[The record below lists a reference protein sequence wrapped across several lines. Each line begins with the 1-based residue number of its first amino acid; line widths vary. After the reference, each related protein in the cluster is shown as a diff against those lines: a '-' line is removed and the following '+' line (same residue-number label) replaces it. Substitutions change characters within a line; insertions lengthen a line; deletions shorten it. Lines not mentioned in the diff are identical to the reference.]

1 MNCLCEALGMALPNN
16 GTLIATSAERKKLF
30 KRAAERIVEMVLQFD
45 KLGEGHGLLPRE
57 IVTPDA
63 VDNSM
68 VLDMAMGGSTNT
80 VLHMLAVAIEA
91 GLEYDIERINQLSRK
106 TPNICKVSPSS
117 PYHVE
122 DVHNSG
128 GIHTILGSI
137 QRGCPGLLKT
147 GAATVTGK
155 TLGENI
161 AEFDIRAE
169 TATPDA
175 LRLAAVRPQGK
186 RNVEGMSVESAGLSI
201 RDLSAADL
209 GFDPADCV
217 REVENAYSREGGLA
231 ILYGNLAPKG
241 AVVKAAGVLPQM
253 LKHSGPAVIFEEET
267 EAYAGIV
274 NGKVKAGQV
283 VVIRYEGPKGGPGMQ
298 EMLAPT
304 SAIKAVGLDDK
315 VALITDGRFSGGTA
329 GACIGHVSPE
339 AAAGGPIGL
348 LRPGDIIEIDIPGHV
363 LNVKL
368 SDEELEK
375 RRQEWK
381 PREPRFKT
389 GYLSKYASMATSADS
404 GAVLKWK

>member
-1 MNCLCEALGMALPNN
+1 IG
-16 GTLIATSAERKKLF
+16 
-30 KRAAERIVEMVLQFD
+30 
-45 KLGEGHGLLPRE
+45 
-57 IVTPDA
+57 
-63 VDNSM
+63 
-68 VLDMAMGGSTNT
+68 
-80 VLHMLAVAIEA
+80 
-91 GLEYDIERINQLSRK
+91 
-106 TPNICKVSPSS
+106 
-117 PYHVE
+117 
-122 DVHNSG
+122 
-128 GIHTILGSI
+128 
-137 QRGCPGLLKT
+137 
-147 GAATVTGK
+147 
-155 TLGENI
+155 
-161 AEFDIRAE
+161 
-169 TATPDA
+169 
-175 LRLAAVRPQGK
+175 
-186 RNVEGMSVESAGLSI
+186 
-201 RDLSAADL
+201 DLSAADL

-217 REVENAYSREGGLA
+217 REVENAYSREGGLV

-368 SDEELEK
+368 SDEELEQ
-375 RRQEWK
+375 RRREWK
-381 PREPRFKT
+381 PRQPRFKT
-389 GYLSKYASMATSADS
+389 GYLAKYASMATSADS